1 MWTDKLQFGKKSL
14 LVLTINL
21 SWVVSGE
28 AQMNTIPLGH
38 LQYSAR
44 GMGVKYTPFGS
55 VQVLDNRLD
64 TGQIYIVQTG
74 EYPPGRVAF
83 DTMASAAIGGYLEDI
98 IHHTRHG
105 QDSLL
110 VDIDQLGISNRLR
123 IPRVWHPNQ
132 KHVFGVLRRDSV
144 LNYNLRKN
152 IQLTANIYYK
162 SGEGHYRK
170 LFTIHKE
177 YYYVAY
183 PYVRS
188 TITYLLNE
196 LFSAASLA
204 YSRDTEMELSSS
216 KRLIQLLGD
225 PMVISYKGKGEE
237 LSMDRIN
244 IKVSNKWAGY
254 PIVAGTPCGSG
265 RFRTFDDFRNGRV
278 IPGEIKVRPIRND
291 SAYMIYSGRSPD
303 SLENSK
309 DWAVCDSGN
318 YYVRIYRNI
327 YLPLYRR
334 KSGFVFYVPWTLPD
348 MYAILSLEENAANQ
362 PANSS
367 HSGSLIVDLTSQA
380 LEFVIQVSS
389 EKAGA
394 KRIVADG
401 LRHGY
406 RYCTVDMDCGDF
418 LYREDQQAMAFQ

>member
-1 MWTDKLQFGKKSL
+1 MWTGNLQFGKKSL
-14 LVLTINL
+14 WVLTISL
-21 SWVVSGE
+21 SWAASGE
-28 AQMNTIPLGH
+28 AQMNPIPLGH
-38 LQYSAR
+38 LPYSRR
-44 GMGVKYTPFGS
+44 GMGIKYSPFGS

-74 EYPPGRVAF
+74 GYPPGRVVF
-83 DTMASAAIGGYLEDI
+83 DTVASAAIGGYLDEV

-105 QDSLL
+105 QETLL
-110 VDIDQLGISNRLR
+110 VDIDQLGISNRRR

-132 KHVFGVLRRDSV
+132 KHILGVIRRDSV
-144 LNYNLRKN
+144 LNYDIRKN
-152 IQLTANIYYK
+152 ILLTANIYYK

-177 YYYVAY
+177 YYYVDF

-188 TITYLLNE
+188 TITYLLND

-204 YSRDTEMELSSS
+204 YSRDM
-216 KRLIQLLGD
+216 
-225 PMVISYKGKGEE
+225 GKGEE
-237 LSMDRIN
+237 FSLDRIN
-244 IKVSNKWAGY
+244 IKVSDKWAGY

-278 IPGEIKVRPIRND
+278 IPGEIKVRLIRND
-291 SAYMIYSGRSPD
+291 STYRINTGGSPD

-318 YYVRIYRNI
+318 YYVRIFRNI

-334 KSGFVFYVPWTLPD
+334 ESGFIFYVPWTLPD
-348 MYAILSLEENAANQ
+348 MYALLSLEENVSKPGADASYTDN
-362 PANSS
+362 
-367 HSGSLIVDLTSQA
+367 LIVDLTAQA
-380 LEFVIQVSS
+380 LESAVQVSS
-389 EKAGA
+389 VKASA
-394 KRIVADG
+394 RKIVADG

-406 RYCTVDMDCGDF
+406 RYCAVDMDSGDF
-418 LYREDQQAMAFQ
+418 LYREDQQAMPFFAPR